1 MALTNYGE
9 LQTSVASWLNRTDLT
24 GTIPDLIYL
33 GRNRVWLDLV
43 KLGGASILESS
54 ATGTTT
60 GTISM
65 PSDWLATRSLK
76 VEVSGVQTEMRPVA
90 PAAGMSSSGTPVDYY
105 LAGTGVVLSPVPDG
119 TYNYTLRYFAKL
131 AAWTADAD
139 TDVILSKFP
148 HMYLYAALLEAQ
160 PFLMDDA
167 RMMAWNAAYN
177 ERLATVVL
185 LDKSRYGDMAVR
197 ADRVGG

>member
-9 LQTSVASWLNRTDLT
+9 LQTSVASWLNRTDLS
-24 GTIPDLIYL
+24 GTIPNLIYL

-43 KLGGASILESS
+43 KLAGASVLETS

-90 PAAGMSSSGTPVDYY
+90 PAAGMSSSGVPVDYY

-131 AAWTADAD
+131 ASWTLDAD
-139 TDVILSKFP
+139 TDAIFSKFP
-148 HMYLYAALLEAQ
+148 HLYLYASLLEAQ
-160 PFLMDDA
+160 PFLMDDPRLA
-167 RMMAWNAAYN
+167 VWTTLYN

>member
-1 MALTNYGE
+1 
-9 LQTSVASWLNRTDLT
+9 
-24 GTIPDLIYL
+24 
-33 GRNRVWLDLV
+33 
-43 KLGGASILESS
+43 
-54 ATGTTT
+54 
-60 GTISM
+60 
-65 PSDWLATRSLK
+65 
-76 VEVSGVQTEMRPVA
+76 
-90 PAAGMSSSGTPVDYY
+90 MSSSGTPVDYY

-131 AAWTADAD
+131 AAWTADTD

>member
-9 LQTSVASWLNRTDLT
+9 LQTSVASWLNRTDLS

-43 KLGGASILESS
+43 KLAGASVLETS

-90 PAAGMSSSGTPVDYY
+90 PAAGMSSSGVPVDYY

-131 AAWTADAD
+131 ASWTLDAD
-139 TDVILSKFP
+139 TDAIFSKFP
-148 HMYLYAALLEAQ
+148 HLYLYASLLEAQ
-160 PFLMDDA
+160 PFLMDDPRLA
-167 RMMAWNAAYN
+167 VWTTLYN